1 MQLHLGIALFRGWTA
16 ILEFAS
22 ERAFLGLFVDGNFLE
37 TPSPYL
43 HQPFVDGDANKPGIK
58 PGISPETRQILI
70 RLHEGVLH
78 NLFGVL
84 PAVSNPFSHPK
95 HSRLI
100 VLDELLKR
108 GT

>member
-1 MQLHLGIALFRGWTA
+1 MQFRLGIALFRVWPP

-22 ERAFLGLFVDGNFLE
+22 ERAFLGLIVDRNLLE

-70 RLHEGVLH
+70 CLHEGVLH

-84 PAVSNPFSHPK
+84 PAVSNPFRHPK
-95 HSRLI
+95 HS
-100 VLDELLKR
+100 
-108 GT
+108 